1 MNNKNMLVFSISFLV
16 IITFAIFCQGADTDP
31 VNLQNQIE
39 SKLLKNNEGHG
50 GIFFKPG
57 VTCVLKTD
65 NRLEVKVTMPENLKN
80 CDLSALSILPSNDDF
95 DLWLTV
101 PDGNLPMLSNK
112 KVKFLYI
119 EKSSSIGTINISGI
133 AQNKDID
140 DLCLIGVSERDVKT
154 LPVLPSLISLSVN
167 FSQPS
172 RFDLSV
178 VNNYP
183 KIKRLS
189 FTNVKDFSS
198 TSEPLPN
205 IMLSLGLVKCSDYSL
220 IKTLSFQDLMFSDME
235 IDIDMVAQYQGNTL
249 KTLTLRKCHLK
260 NTAMLEK
267 IKNLNKL
274 IVLSCSPQDK
284 EIIEK
289 LPIKE
294 KKVILDI
301 GGKL

>member
-1 MNNKNMLVFSISFLV
+1 MNNKNLLVFSISFFV
-16 IITFAIFCQGADTDP
+16 IIAFAIFCQGSDTEP
-31 VNLQNQIE
+31 INLQKQIE
-39 SKLLKNNEGHG
+39 SKLLKDNEGHG
-50 GIFFKPG
+50 VIFKPG

-80 CDLSALSILPSNDDF
+80 CDLSALSILPSNKDCDI
-95 DLWLTV
+95 WLTV
-101 PDGNLPMLSNK
+101 PDGNLPVLSNK
-112 KVKFLYI
+112 KVNFLYI

-154 LPVLPSLISLSVN
+154 LPVLPSLIYLSVN

-172 RFDLSV
+172 CFDLST

-183 KIKRLS
+183 QIKRLS
-189 FTNVKDFSS
+189 FTNVKKFSS
-198 TSEPLPN
+198 IAKPLSN
-205 IMLSLGLVKCSDYSL
+205 IMLSLGLLKCYDYSL
-220 IKTLSFQDLMFSDME
+220 IKTFSFQDLMLSDME

-267 IKNLNKL
+267 IKSLNKL

-294 KKVILDI
+294 KKVVLDI
-301 GGKL
+301 GSKL